1 MTKQCH
7 FETVKI
13 KCGNNHAGRIRAIL
27 AKRQAQNEAREQRE
41 IEIKRRAA
49 TQLRTMIANLD
60 REVAN
65 LDDGISSELT
75 LARVRDPSHFAYPIS
90 VRTMQARRENLKT
103 TIAALSDRL
112 ALTDGSPTQSVP
124 NMLVATC
131 GQRW

>member
-13 KCGNNHAGRIRAIL
+13 KCGNNHPGRIRAIL
-27 AKRQAQNEAREQRE
+27 AKRQAQNEARKQRE

-49 TQLRTMIANLD
+49 RQLRTMIVTLE

-65 LDDGISSELT
+65 LNDGISSELM

-90 VRTMQARRENLKT
+90 VRTMQARRENLRA

-112 ALTDGSPTQSVP
+112 ALNDGSPTQSE
-124 NMLVATC
+124 AA
-131 GQRW
+131 

>member
-13 KCGNNHAGRIRAIL
+13 KCGNNHPGRIRAIL

-49 TQLRTMIANLD
+49 TQLRTMIVTLE

-65 LDDGISSELT
+65 LGDGISSELM

-90 VRTMQARRENLKT
+90 VKTMQARRENLKA

-112 ALTDGSPTQSVP
+112 ALTDDAPAQR
-124 NMLVATC
+124 VAA
-131 GQRW
+131 

>member
-49 TQLRTMIANLD
+49 TQLRTMIANLE

-90 VRTMQARRENLKT
+90 VRTMQARRENLKA
-103 TIAALSDRL
+103 TIAVLSDRL
-112 ALTDGSPTQSVP
+112 ALIDDAATQT
-124 NMLVATC
+124 VAAA
-131 GQRW
+131 